1 MLRQEATGRI
11 EIRALL
17 QLPFPAPPS
26 SNGSH
31 SSKDAKNGEGSATA
45 SGQAK
50 GEIAK
55 RTQLS
60 SSISSRCIF
69 CHAPPKPKAI
79 RNAFSLNCWP
89 PRPKRKS
96 ISRKVTMGTANKR
109 AWDGRTFDV
118 RRVRYA
124 RDVRHLDL
132 SDQGRIGNHPPRRPG
147 CRSVAIGRWVPRVY
161 HRHLYYS
168 IEGWTPS
175 SLPAADRSAPSTLP

>member
-1 MLRQEATGRI
+1 MATHGRGIGRFGFCAESIVLRQEATGRI
-11 EIRALL
+11 EFRALL

-55 RTQLS
+55 RAQLP

-69 CHAPPKPKAI
+69 ATRHRSQRRAEM
-79 RNAFSLNCWP
+79 RFSLNCWP

-96 ISRKVTMGTANKR
+96 ISRKVTRGTANER
-109 AWDGRTFDV
+109 AWDGRKFYV

-132 SDQGRIGNHPPRRPG
+132 RDQGQIGNHPPRPPG
-147 CRSVAIGRWVPRVY
+147 CRSVAVGR
-161 HRHLYYS
+161 
-168 IEGWTPS
+168 
-175 SLPAADRSAPSTLP
+175 